1 MCPFDDE
8 EPIGDAGD
16 DETCAICGDD
26 ATQTAYFAKNY

>member
-8 EPIGDAGD
+8 ETVGD